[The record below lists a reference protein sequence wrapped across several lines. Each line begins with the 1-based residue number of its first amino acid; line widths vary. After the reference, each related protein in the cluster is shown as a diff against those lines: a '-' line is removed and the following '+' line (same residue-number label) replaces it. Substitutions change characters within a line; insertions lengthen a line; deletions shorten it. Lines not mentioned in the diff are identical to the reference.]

1 MRKFF
6 ITILFVIAL
15 MESANGQFTKIG
27 GGMAYGTGFRFSN
40 ESSGFLSDLNR
51 SPFAAIFV
59 NGIYEINLPFH
70 IAPSFTFFLP
80 RTNESVSATNAQKTR
95 VSEMMLDVNGHY
107 VFNSLDRIEF
117 YGLAGMNITFTN
129 IKWIN
134 TTSSGSDNAFGLN
147 LGAGTYVKVTEK
159 FDIYAEAKYILSK
172 YDQVVVNLGVL
183 LNIDWMKKHEDTGM

>member
-1 MRKFF
+1 
-6 ITILFVIAL
+6 
-15 MESANGQFTKIG
+15 
-27 GGMAYGTGFRFSN
+27 
-40 ESSGFLSDLNR
+40 
-51 SPFAAIFV
+51 
-59 NGIYEINLPFH
+59 
-70 IAPSFTFFLP
+70 
-80 RTNESVSATNAQKTR
+80 
-95 VSEMMLDVNGHY
+95 MMLDVNGHY

-147 LGAGTYVKVTEK
+147 LGAGTYVKVTDK